1 MPNNPTLYKPE
12 DIQPEKEEI
21 NFLGKVGVNI
31 ENISTQIKLPYLITK
46 RTDRKP
52 LLGMKWL
59 KELPITITRILL
71 DKETNQSV
79 TTIHAKIKKL
89 FETNRTIKKTEV
101 KIQIKQGCYS
111 IQKKARPVPYH
122 LQDDVKIRLNDKIR
136 TPGKIRN
143 NRRRLCRIPRC
154 NYGKKKTK
162 RSKSHLMPAKLNKR
176 CMKKRPHIPNMD
188 LLLNRISTELSK
200 YNLDP
205 L

>member
-21 NFLGKVGVNI
+21 NFLEKVGVNI

-79 TTIHAKIKKL
+79 TTIHAKLKIL
-89 FETNRTIKKTEV
+89 FETNRTIKNTEV

-136 TPGKIRN
+136 TPGNIRN

-154 NYGKKKTK
+154 NYGKK
-162 RSKSHLMPAKLNKR
+162 RQNGQ
-176 CMKKRPHIPNMD
+176 
-188 LLLNRISTELSK
+188 NRI
-200 YNLDP
+200 
-205 L
+205 